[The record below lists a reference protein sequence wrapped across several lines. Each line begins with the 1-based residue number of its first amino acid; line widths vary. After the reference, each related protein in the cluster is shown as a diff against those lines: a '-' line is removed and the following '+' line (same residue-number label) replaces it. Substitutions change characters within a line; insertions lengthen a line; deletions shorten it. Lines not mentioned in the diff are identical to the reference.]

1 MEEKKCLFYMRNY
14 ARPCVMSYC
23 CDSPDYIFFVLCYNV
38 MTCIWLGSAP
48 DIKKFEVPVKEWIIR
63 RGTTKTQCEMVSAY
77 PVDWKT
83 PSIERMWLGTNV
95 EDKTRRLRAFLTC
108 MESDT
113 PLMLNTQYVPQ
124 QLLLLCCVLR
134 YANVC

>member
-1 MEEKKCLFYMRNY
+1 
-14 ARPCVMSYC
+14 
-23 CDSPDYIFFVLCYNV
+23 
-38 MTCIWLGSAP
+38 MTCIVLFGLFVAP
-48 DIKKFEVPVKEWIIR
+48 DFKKFEVPVKEWIIR
-63 RGTTKTQCEMVSAY
+63 RGTTKIQCEMVTAY

-134 YANVC
+134 YSCVS

>member
-1 MEEKKCLFYMRNY
+1 MPLTFVSRMKKSKL
-14 ARPCVMSYC
+14 
-23 CDSPDYIFFVLCYNV
+23 
-38 MTCIWLGSAP
+38 MTCIVLFGFFVAP
-48 DIKKFEVPVKEWIIR
+48 DFKKFEVPVKEWIIR
-63 RGTTKTQCEMVSAY
+63 RGTTKIQCEMVTAY

-134 YANVC
+134 YNYIS

>member
-1 MEEKKCLFYMRNY
+1 ML
-14 ARPCVMSYC
+14 RPI
-23 CDSPDYIFFVLCYNV
+23 P
-38 MTCIWLGSAP
+38 LGGAL
-48 DIKKFEVPVKEWIIR
+48 DKKFEVPVKEWTIR
-63 RGTTKTQCEMVSAY
+63 RGTTKIQCETVAAI

-95 EDKTRRLRAFLTC
+95 DDKTRRLRAFLTC

-134 YANVC
+134 